1 MMEEKIKSPMPGWRI
16 IRAIGRGSYGT
27 VYEVEKDDG
36 YGEGIRSALKVIS
49 IPETPSEI
57 EAYRDDG
64 YDDASLTALY
74 KSRVEDITAEFRLMN
89 KLKGCNNIVS
99 YEDHTIVQHDHDI
112 GYDIMIRM
120 ELLTSLPKYID
131 QRLVNNLDD
140 EKTVRKLGADICRA
154 LERCARHNIIH
165 RDIKPQN
172 IFVNEEG
179 DFKLGDFG
187 IAKTSDHTTKATKT
201 GTYGYMAPEV
211 YWGKPYNASVDIYSL
226 GLVLYWLLNERRG
239 PFLPLP
245 PQIPTTQQATE
256 ALERRMHGDALPA
269 PKHGSEE
276 LKRIVLKACA
286 FDPKDRYATPL
297 EMRRDLERAY
307 VLKEE
312 EETITSP
319 IRPVAAIPAEA
330 DEQTVGVFQK
340 ESEKERTI
348 FAATEPNPTEQT
360 TEKAT
365 ILSCDA
371 EEKTVGIFPWKDET
385 PVAPHENTT
394 VGLFAKE
401 TETVRAPVNKEP
413 EPILAPKAKIEKP
426 AEKPKLEAKAEKST
440 AKPQSALRPANT
452 QANRKAAGK
461 KQKKKHLLII
471 AAVTTLAVIATA
483 VLIVVLAGKGTS
495 AQQAEAL
502 IKMPIEAP
510 TPNPVV
516 VFQNE
521 DFEKAF
527 RDKYRLTGTIY
538 ESDILA
544 CKTLSFI
551 SCGLTDISDLARF
564 RNLTYLNLRNNQL
577 SDISALSGLTKL
589 TKLNLPQNKISDI
602 SSLSGLTDLTYLNLS
617 FNQINDI
624 SALSGMTDLTELY
637 LDYNIISDASAL
649 SGMTDLTELSLRDNQ
664 ISDLSALSG
673 LTKLTK
679 LYLYENKI
687 SDVSALSELT
697 KLTELSLGNNNLSQK
712 QLNALKK
719 ELPNCKIDN

>member
-131 QRLVNNLDD
+131 QRLVNNPDD

-286 FDPKDRYATPL
+286 YNPKDRYTSPTEMRQDLERVPGAKIILPVHPIDRPNPDTPL
-297 EMRRDLERAY
+297 E
-307 VLKEE
+307 
-312 EETITSP
+312 ETIGVVSGGAGLQNDLTVSAHPNATKESPAADADTTEDAKQNQTNSNRETLIKTDSDKKRDNDTSSLP
-319 IRPVAAIPAEA
+319 CKDQESDAKGESKKKQSNKRRIFICIAAIL
-330 DEQTVGVFQK
+330 
-340 ESEKERTI
+340 
-348 FAATEPNPTEQT
+348 AA
-360 TEKAT
+360 
-365 ILSCDA
+365 
-371 EEKTVGIFPWKDET
+371 
-385 PVAPHENTT
+385 
-394 VGLFAKE
+394 
-401 TETVRAPVNKEP
+401 
-413 EPILAPKAKIEKP
+413 
-426 AEKPKLEAKAEKST
+426 
-440 AKPQSALRPANT
+440 
-452 QANRKAAGK
+452 
-461 KQKKKHLLII
+461 LII
-471 AAVTTLAVIATA
+471 A
-483 VLIVVLAGKGTS
+483 LI
-495 AQQAEAL
+495 
-502 IKMPIEAP
+502 
-510 TPNPVV
+510 
-516 VFQNE
+516 
-521 DFEKAF
+521 
-527 RDKYRLTGTIY
+527 
-538 ESDILA
+538 
-544 CKTLSFI
+544 
-551 SCGLTDISDLARF
+551 
-564 RNLTYLNLRNNQL
+564 
-577 SDISALSGLTKL
+577 
-589 TKLNLPQNKISDI
+589 
-602 SSLSGLTDLTYLNLS
+602 
-617 FNQINDI
+617 
-624 SALSGMTDLTELY
+624 
-637 LDYNIISDASAL
+637 II
-649 SGMTDLTELSLRDNQ
+649 
-664 ISDLSALSG
+664 
-673 LTKLTK
+673 
-679 LYLYENKI
+679 
-687 SDVSALSELT
+687 
-697 KLTELSLGNNNLSQK
+697 LGNGRV
-712 QLNALKK
+712 
-719 ELPNCKIDN
+719 ECYRDYFIVHR

>member
-1 MMEEKIKSPMPGWRI
+1 MEENLGRVISGWRI
-16 IRAIGRGSYGT
+16 IRTIGKGSFGT
-27 VYEVEKDDG
+27 VYEIEKEDEFG
-36 YGEGIRSALKVIS
+36 ALMHSALKVIS
-49 IPETPSEI
+49 IPETDAEI
-57 EAYRDDG
+57 KDYRGDG
-64 YDDASLTALY
+64 YDDASITALF
-74 KSRVEDITAEFRLMN
+74 KSRVEDVTAEFKLMN
-89 KLKGCNNIVS
+89 KLKGHTNIVS
-99 YEDHTIVQHDHDI
+99 FEDYSIVQHDNVP
-112 GYDIMIRM
+112 GYDVLIRM
-120 ELLTSLPKYID
+120 ELLTSLPDYINRQFPD
-131 QRLVNNLDD
+131 GEIPDKVAI
-140 EKTVRKLGADICRA
+140 ELGIDICRA
-154 LERCARHNIIH
+154 LELCSKNHIIH
-165 RDIKPQN
+165 RDIKPMN
-172 IFVNEEG
+172 IFVNENR

-187 IAKTSDHTTKATKT
+187 VAKTSDHTTKATKT
-201 GTYGYMAPEV
+201 GAYGYMAPEV
-211 YWGKPYNASVDIYSL
+211 YLSKPYNASVDIYSL
-226 GLVLYWLLNERRG
+226 GLAMYWMLNERRG
-239 PFLPLP
+239 PFMPLP
-245 PQIPTTQQATE
+245 PAVPKPSQNAE
-256 ALERRMHGDALPA
+256 AMDRRMSGEPLPA

-637 LDYNIISDASAL
+637 LDHNIISDASAL